1 VRATRLLHKH
11 DPSAIALYNCTLD
24 LSQGVRRLGELERW
38 IAENLTADLRVERL
52 AERVGMSPRNFAR
65 RYTET
70 RKRTPTRAV
79 DALRVEAARRALE
92 ENDDR
97 INEIAERCGFTP
109 TDCAQECAKTCVPNT
124 MSMPTIQSP
133 LVVAFSAEGDGLIR
147 RRLHCF
153 VDRMATTACT
163 RS

>member
-52 AERVGMSPRNFAR
+52 GERVGMSPRNFAR

-70 RKRTPTRAV
+70 RKRTPTSAV

-97 INEIAERCGFTP
+97 INEIAERCGFTDEER
-109 TDCAQECAKTCVPNT
+109 TRNAFCAAAAARTLASKAAVKKTAA
-124 MSMPTIQSP
+124 
-133 LVVAFSAEGDGLIR
+133 LR
-147 RRLHCF
+147 RF
-153 VDRMATTACT
+153 P
-163 RS
+163 SIF